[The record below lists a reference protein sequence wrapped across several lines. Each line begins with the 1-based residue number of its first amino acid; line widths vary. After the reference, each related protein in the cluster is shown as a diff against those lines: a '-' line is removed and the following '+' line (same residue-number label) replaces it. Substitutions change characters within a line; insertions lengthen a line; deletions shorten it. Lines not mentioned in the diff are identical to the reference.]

1 MNHQKYSPDE
11 TKSYLISQSSF
22 ESNLEE
28 FLNTLDEHE
37 NDAELWETQL
47 HDEVV
52 FELPFAE
59 STNLPSRV
67 VGKADCLEYIRE
79 WYNLFAD
86 FKIHDM
92 RVHRMEEHGVYV
104 LEYKTRGF
112 VASTAKPYNQSNI
125 ALIKVKDHKIIFIRE
140 YWNPVRLLE
149 AFGEGLNVKSKLNF
163 MDVKSID
170 PF

>member
-1 MNHQKYSPDE
+1 MDREKHHQDE

-28 FLNTLDEHE
+28 FLRTLDERE
-37 NDAELWETQL
+37 NDAELWGAQL
-47 HDEVV
+47 HDDAII
-52 FELPFAE
+52 ELPFAE

-92 RVHRMEEHGVYV
+92 KVHRLEEHGSYL

-149 AFGEGLNVKSKLNF
+149 AFGEGLNFKSNLNF
-163 MDVKSID
+163 MDLKSID